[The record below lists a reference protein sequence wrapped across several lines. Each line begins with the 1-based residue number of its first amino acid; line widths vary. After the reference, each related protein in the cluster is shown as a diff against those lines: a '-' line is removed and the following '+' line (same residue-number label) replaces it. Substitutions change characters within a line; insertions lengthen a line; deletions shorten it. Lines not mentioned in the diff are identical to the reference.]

1 MEMYPFGTQ
10 ALDIFMFLST
20 SSTAINWLNN
30 KFVYYDFSPSNGV
43 LNAVTYFDI
52 LKMFSE
58 SLQESIKTL
67 RVQTH
72 FPEGHSLL

>member
-52 LKMFSE
+52 LKCFQKVFKKV
-58 SLQESIKTL
+58 LKHCDYKLI
-67 RVQTH
+67 
-72 FPEGHSLL
+72 F